1 MRPTNEKRY
10 TCYNFTYKFIGDNMP
25 GGKEKKK
32 RITIRD
38 IANAVGIAPSSVSKA
53 LNDLPT
59 ISENMK
65 TLVRAKARELNYKHI
80 PMLLISG
87 GEYPV
92 LNRPVLR
99 TTTGS
104 LSASQTNHLKEKSRL
119 LKHLFSKMWTVC

>member
-1 MRPTNEKRY
+1 
-10 TCYNFTYKFIGDNMP
+10 MP

-65 TLVRAKARELNYKHI
+65 TLVRAKARELNYKHN
-80 PMLLISG
+80 S
-87 GEYPV
+87 
-92 LNRPVLR
+92 NAANLR
-99 TTTGS
+99 RGT
-104 LSASQTNHLKEKSRL
+104 SRTIGVIVP
-119 LKHLFSKMWTVC
+119 KINVA